1 MSGAPATRPS
11 RGRTVALQALGGLV
25 SLALLAWCVH
35 TAWKGGSLE
44 RLRGLSASDAWALAG
59 LSLLSLTLNGSLFWV
74 TLRPVKRLRWVDVLA
89 VNAVATFLAYFPFKL
104 SIVWRVLVHHR
115 RDGLPVLTIGAWL
128 MSNAAVVLAVLLPPA
143 LAGLWRQR
151 VDSVYLATSL
161 GGILVLLLA
170 VHCVARWLGGER
182 GLGRLRRLLGQ
193 EGWRGRVAASDR
205 FVRLHNGLGMLA
217 HAPTLA
223 SAAGLRLADLMVQA
237 LRFVVAARAIGEVLP
252 AHDAV
257 LIAGVYFLIG
267 VVSPSGAVGARE
279 GGTTGLAKV
288 LPGVNYAA
296 FAGVALAVSAAEVVV
311 VVVCVVL
318 ALAWL
323 RPWRL
328 LSRPAAEGAGEPR
341 IQ

>member
-1 MSGAPATRPS
+1 
-11 RGRTVALQALGGLV
+11 
-25 SLALLAWCVH
+25 
-35 TAWKGGSLE
+35 
-44 RLRGLSASDAWALAG
+44 
-59 LSLLSLTLNGSLFWV
+59 
-74 TLRPVKRLRWVDVLA
+74 VKRLRWVDVLA

-104 SIVWRVLVHHR
+104 SIVWRVLVHNR

-151 VDSVYLATSL
+151 VDGVYLAASL

-170 VHCVARWLGGER
+170 LHGVARWLGGER
-182 GLGRLRRLLGQ
+182 GLERLRGLLGRR
-193 EGWRGRVAASDR
+193 GWRGRVASSQKFA
-205 FVRLHNGLGMLA
+205 RLHQGLGMLA

-223 SAAGLRLADLMVQA
+223 SAAGLRLADLLVQA
-237 LRFVVAARAIGEVLP
+237 VRFVVAARAIGETLP

-267 VVSPSGAVGARE
+267 VMSPTGAVGARE
-279 GGTTGLAKV
+279 GGTTGLARV

-296 FAGVALAVSAAEVVV
+296 FAGIAIAVSAAEVSVV
-311 VVVCVVL
+311 VVSVAL

-328 LSRPAAEGAGEPR
+328 LSPQGTGGQDQPR

>member
-1 MSGAPATRPS
+1 MT
-11 RGRTVALQALGGLV
+11 LQALGGLV

-35 TAWKGGSLE
+35 TAWKGGALE
-44 RLRGLSASDAWALAG
+44 RFRGLSGTDAWTLAA
-59 LSLLSLTLNGSLFWV
+59 LSLLSLTLNGTLFWV
-74 TLRPVKRLRWVDVLA
+74 TLAPLKRLRWVDVLA

-115 RDGLPVLTIGAWL
+115 RDRLPVLTIGAWL
-128 MSNAAVVLAVLLPPA
+128 IANAAVVLAVLLPPA

-151 VDSVYLATSL
+151 VDGPYIAAAL

-170 VHCVARWLGGER
+170 LHAVAVWFGGAR
-182 GLGRLRRLLGQ
+182 GLERLRGLLGRH
-193 EGWRGRVAASDR
+193 GWRGRITGSAR
-205 FVRLHNGLGMLA
+205 FERLHEGLGMLA

-223 SAAGLRLADLMVQA
+223 AAAGLRLADLLVQA
-237 LRFVVAARAIGEVLP
+237 VRFVVAARAIGESLP

-279 GGTTGLAKV
+279 GGATGLARV

-311 VVVCVVL
+311 VVISVAL
-318 ALAWL
+318 ALLWL
-323 RPWRL
+323 KPWRL
-328 LSRPAAEGAGEPR
+328 LGRGGAEAAGDPR

>member
-1 MSGAPATRPS
+1 MA
-11 RGRTVALQALGGLV
+11 VQVLGGVV

-44 RLRGLSASDAWALAG
+44 RLRGLSAADAWTLAG
-59 LSLLSLTLNGSLFWV
+59 LSLLSLTLNGTLFWV
-74 TLRPVKRLRWVDVLA
+74 TLRPLKRLPWADVLA

-104 SIVWRVLVHHR
+104 SIVWRVLVHTR
-115 RDGLPVLTIGAWL
+115 RDGVPVLTIGAWL

-151 VDSVYLATSL
+151 VDALYVATSL
-161 GGILVLLLA
+161 GGILVLLAALHGA
-170 VHCVARWLGGER
+170 ATWLGGER
-182 GLGRLRRLLGQ
+182 GLQRLRRLLG
-193 EGWRGRVAASDR
+193 ERGWRGRLAASER
-205 FVRLHNGLGMLA
+205 FARVHNGLGMLG

-223 SAAGLRLADLMVQA
+223 AAAGLRLADLLVQA
-237 LRFVVAARAIGEVLP
+237 VRFVVAAKAIGEVLP

-257 LIAGVYFLIG
+257 LIAGAYFLIG

-279 GGTTGLAKV
+279 GGATGLARV

-296 FAGVALAVSAAEVVV
+296 FAGIALAVSAAEVVV
-311 VVVCVVL
+311 VVACVAL
-318 ALAWL
+318 ALVWL

-328 LSRPAAEGAGEPR
+328 LSHRAGVGGTEPR

>member
-1 MSGAPATRPS
+1 LNNATPTRCG

-25 SLALLAWCVH
+25 SLALLAWCVY

-44 RLRGLSASDAWALAG
+44 KLRGLSGGDAWALAG

-104 SIVWRVLVHHR
+104 SIVWRVLVHNR

-151 VDSVYLATSL
+151 VDGVYLAASL

-170 VHCVARWLGGER
+170 LHGVARWLGGER
-182 GLGRLRRLLGQ
+182 GLERLRGLLGRR
-193 EGWRGRVAASDR
+193 GWRGRVASSQKFA
-205 FVRLHNGLGMLA
+205 RLHQGLGMLA

-223 SAAGLRLADLMVQA
+223 SAAGLRLADLLVQA
-237 LRFVVAARAIGEVLP
+237 VRSWSPPERSARRCP
-252 AHDAV
+252 RTTPSS
-257 LIAGVYFLIG
+257 
-267 VVSPSGAVGARE
+267 SPGCTS
-279 GGTTGLAKV
+279 
-288 LPGVNYAA
+288 
-296 FAGVALAVSAAEVVV
+296 
-311 VVVCVVL
+311 
-318 ALAWL
+318 
-323 RPWRL
+323 
-328 LSRPAAEGAGEPR
+328 
-341 IQ
+341 